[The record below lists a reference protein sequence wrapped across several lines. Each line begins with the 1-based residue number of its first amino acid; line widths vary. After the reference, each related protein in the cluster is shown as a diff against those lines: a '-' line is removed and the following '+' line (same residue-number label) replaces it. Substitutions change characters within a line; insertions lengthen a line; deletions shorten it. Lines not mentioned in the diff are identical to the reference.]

1 MTIEKAEKAM
11 AEGLTV
17 LKFSLDAMNDDEIK
31 KIRKKKQIITIQTS
45 KILQLIEIKKQ
56 IILKHF

>member
-31 KIRKKKQIITIQTS
+31 KIRGRKANYNDLYFKNTSINRNKKTK
-45 KILQLIEIKKQ
+45 
-56 IILKHF
+56 